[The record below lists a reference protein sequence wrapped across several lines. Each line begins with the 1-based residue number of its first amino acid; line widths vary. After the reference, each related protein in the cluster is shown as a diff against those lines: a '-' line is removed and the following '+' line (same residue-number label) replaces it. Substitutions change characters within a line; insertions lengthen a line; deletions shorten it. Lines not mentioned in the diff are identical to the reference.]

1 MWPGSTDA
9 NTPMTPYVIEL
20 LLDARDAGF
29 AVPDTMLQRALE
41 RLNEDLLAGGNSFY
55 AYDNYEHLRLAEM
68 AHAGYVLA
76 RVNRAPLGT
85 LRALFDNER
94 EKLVAPLPLAHLAAG
109 LALMGDRTRA
119 DAALNEAFETE
130 FTRPL
135 WLGDYGSRLRDLA
148 LMLALAHE
156 HELAQPQY
164 DQRAFDLARELFGG
178 GTNHYLSTQEQGAI
192 LRLGRALVRGAPRS
206 FGASVRVG
214 SSVSESTGRAVV
226 SRSFTA
232 AELASGVSIV
242 PSGGAPLYVVHDATG
257 TPRAPEVSNNAALR
271 ITRRWYRSDGTEW
284 KPAALAEGEVLIAH
298 LRVESAEAMADA
310 LIVDL
315 TPGGLEVENLNLTDA
330 TQWQNVSIDGIT
342 LSERS
347 AAASTRFEEYRD
359 DRYVAAVNLYGGSP
373 AHLFYLVRAVSP
385 GDFVVP
391 PPVVEDMYRPNL
403 RAAGRAQPERIEVGV
418 R

>member
-1 MWPGSTDA
+1 
-9 NTPMTPYVIEL
+9 
-20 LLDARDAGF
+20 
-29 AVPDTMLQRALE
+29 
-41 RLNEDLLAGGNSFY
+41 
-55 AYDNYEHLRLAEM
+55 
-68 AHAGYVLA
+68 
-76 RVNRAPLGT
+76 
-85 LRALFDNER
+85 
-94 EKLVAPLPLAHLAAG
+94 
-109 LALMGDRTRA
+109 
-119 DAALNEAFETE
+119 
-130 FTRPL
+130 
-135 WLGDYGSRLRDLA
+135 
-148 LMLALAHE
+148 
-156 HELAQPQY
+156 
-164 DQRAFDLARELFGG
+164 
-178 GTNHYLSTQEQGAI
+178 
-192 LRLGRALVRGAPRS
+192 
-206 FGASVRVG
+206 
-214 SSVSESTGRAVV
+214 
-226 SRSFTA
+226 
-232 AELASGVSIV
+232 VSIV

-298 LRVESAEAMADA
+298 LRVESAETMADA

-385 GDFVVP
+385 GNFVVP